1 MSPELF
7 LLDLSKW
14 DVPPE
19 VRTRIEKRLRDVL
32 LDEISKLD
40 FKGDLVMT
48 PLSESK
54 EWLSGLVH
62 LAGQS
67 DRLISGGSPQL
78 HRRSSK

>member
-1 MSPELF
+1 MAADLF

-19 VRTRIEKRLRDVL
+19 VRARIDKRLRDVL
-32 LDEISKLD
+32 LDEIAKLD
-40 FKGDLVMT
+40 TKGDLVIT

-54 EWLSGLVH
+54 EWLNGLVK

-67 DRLISGGSPQL
+67 EKVITGGAPNFQL
-78 HRRSSK
+78 KKK